1 MHERVTLTI
10 TSLLSVL
17 LFTFHW
23 ADEIARGIEPGTLSA
38 AGGFAI
44 LFVWLY
50 AIVAIPDRRLGLVII
65 LLGSILASGVPILHM
80 TGAGWL
86 GPRIVASG
94 RVLFWVWTNI
104 ALGASGMISL
114 ALCLRALWRK

>member
-38 AGGFAI
+38 AK
-44 LFVWLY
+44 
-50 AIVAIPDRRLGLVII
+50 
-65 LLGSILASGVPILHM
+65 
-80 TGAGWL
+80 
-86 GPRIVASG
+86 
-94 RVLFWVWTNI
+94 
-104 ALGASGMISL
+104 ISYDFL
-114 ALCLRALWRK
+114 ES